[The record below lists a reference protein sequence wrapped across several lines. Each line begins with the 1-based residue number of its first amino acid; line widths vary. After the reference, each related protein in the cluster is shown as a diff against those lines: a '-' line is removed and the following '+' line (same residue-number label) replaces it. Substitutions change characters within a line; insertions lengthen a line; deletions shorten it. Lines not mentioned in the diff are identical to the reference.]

1 MNANQIEQ
9 LRQSIIV
16 LLYNWSHLT
25 AGNLRNQIEATRGIS
40 VDLQTLE
47 KELQTLSARGSVIRT
62 TATLSLQ
69 KQYWQLTSDGE
80 CLAEKEGLTEL

>member
-16 LLYNWSHLT
+16 LLYNWPLLT
-25 AGNLRNQIEATRGIS
+25 AGNLRNQIVATRGIS
-40 VDLQTLE
+40 VDLKTLE
-47 KELQTLSARGSVIRT
+47 KELHTLSERGSVIRT
-62 TATLSLQ
+62 TATLSPQ

-80 CLAEKEGLTEL
+80 CLAEEEGLTEL